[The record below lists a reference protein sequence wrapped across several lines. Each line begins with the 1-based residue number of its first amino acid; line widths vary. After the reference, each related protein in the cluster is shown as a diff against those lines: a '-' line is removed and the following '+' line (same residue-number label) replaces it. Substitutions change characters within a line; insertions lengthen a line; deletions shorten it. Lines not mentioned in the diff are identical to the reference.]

1 MTLFL
6 GIFCP
11 AFCCGDTLHC
21 RLYFPVGSSTPDLS
35 YRDNGVRLDSLL
47 SGIRSRQAHSVL
59 RRISMRSGSSPEGNS
74 ASNRRL
80 SDERLASLRGLIP
93 ERLPVPDSVFACTSS
108 GNDWEGL
115 ASLVKA
121 SDMPYREEAL
131 RILRD
136 TPEWVTRNG
145 VVVDSRKRQL
155 MNLRGGRVWHYMAEH
170 FFPELRN
177 CSVIECE
184 FEPVSK
190 GMEGDTVVL
199 PRQAE
204 PRDTVVV
211 RDTIE
216 RTVVIRDT
224 VQAAVPVADVPKA
237 FYMGLK
243 TNLLYDA
250 LLVPNIGVELY
261 PGKGWTVGGNWMYAR
276 WNSNK
281 RHNYWRLYGG
291 ELDVRKYFGRRAAEN
306 RLQDTI
312 WAFTG
317 SCSRTISR
325 QEEKATWAASRVA
338 PSGKMQ
344 LRRGCGVRL
353 LVARGPSPESG
364 FRHRR
369 GLLGR
374 RIPYIRSRWRPVC
387 LERDRAASLVRAH
400 ESGGLARVA
409 SGTWQL

>member
-1 MTLFL
+1 MDLKRVFVLTLFL

-80 SDERLASLRGLIP
+80 SDERLASLRGLIL

-204 PRDTVVV
+204 PRDTVIV

-224 VQAAVPVADVPKA
+224 VQAAIPVADVPKA

-261 PGKGWTVGGNWMYAR
+261 LGKGWAVGGNWMYAW

-291 ELDVRKYFGRRAAEN
+291 ELDVRKYFAAARRKN

-325 QEEKATWAASRVA
+325 QEAKATWAASRVV
-338 PSGKMQ
+338 PSGKNAITPWVWSTVT
-344 LRRGCGVRL
+344 RCPWA
-353 LVARGPSPESG
+353 VA
-364 FRHRR
+364 
-369 GLLGR
+369 
-374 RIPYIRSRWRPVC
+374 
-387 LERDRAASLVRAH
+387 
-400 ESGGLARVA
+400 
-409 SGTWQL
+409 

>member
-1 MTLFL
+1 MDLKRVFVLTLFL

-80 SDERLASLRGLIP
+80 SDERLASLRGLIL

-261 PGKGWTVGGNWMYAR
+261 LGKGWTVGGNWMYAW

-291 ELDVRKYFGRRAAEN
+291 ELDVRKYFGRRAAEKPLTGHHLGFYGQLFTYDFETGGKGYMGGKPGGSLWEN
-306 RLQDTI
+306 AITPWVWSTVTRCP
-312 WAFTG
+312 WA
-317 SCSRTISR
+317 
-325 QEEKATWAASRVA
+325 VA
-338 PSGKMQ
+338 
-344 LRRGCGVRL
+344 
-353 LVARGPSPESG
+353 
-364 FRHRR
+364 
-369 GLLGR
+369 
-374 RIPYIRSRWRPVC
+374 
-387 LERDRAASLVRAH
+387 
-400 ESGGLARVA
+400 
-409 SGTWQL
+409 